1 MDDGFYLEFFAI
13 KEGKRINF
21 KIVSLRQLT
30 NVLANGLMDSIE
42 KIVEIEI
49 SKEEEE

>member
-1 MDDGFYLEFFAI
+1 MEDGIYLEIFAI

-21 KIVSLRQLT
+21 KIVSLRQLSK
-30 NVLANGLMDSIE
+30 VLTNGLMNGLE

-49 SKEEEE
+49 PKEE